1 MDDSGQHTATV
12 LRELFGDHR
21 AEWPPARFG
30 DLFIAPAYFTK
41 LETKRPS
48 LLVGGRGTGK
58 TTALRSLRFDVSLE
72 RLEAQGLHYGDL
84 EYLGIYVRI
93 NKSRVPAF
101 QGQELRTDQWSK
113 AFSHY
118 FNLLCALEMA
128 QLAQWLEKRMGQP
141 LTPAGLRSIAAD
153 IAVDVP
159 ASTAELEQSLGTAL
173 SALQLYINNP
183 QSAPRPMMSLSDAPL
198 KMFANVLQRE
208 GLTQERTIFCC
219 IDEYE
224 NLLDEQQAIINTYIK
239 HAEPPLSY
247 KIGVRK
253 NGLRTHHTTDGADL
267 LQSPDDYA
275 ELEIASEGFELFATA
290 VAELRLRR
298 AKERQADVHT
308 TLAQFLESLSFEQE
322 AALLGAET
330 STERVRAALAKS
342 DDADLVAWV
351 LQRPI
356 TDLYFLEYWAD
367 YEKGCDIVSLARSW
381 RANSEPWINRLNN
394 YGYASLFW
402 LSKGRKGARIRK
414 YYCGA
419 RTILSLAAGNIRYF
433 LELLDESIARELE
446 IDRPN
451 SPVTISPRAQ
461 TDAARAVGK
470 RRLDQLEGLAEH
482 GVELKRLVLAIGK
495 VLFELARNPVGHAPE
510 VTFFVVTGGAQ
521 ARDQIERLLEEGVAH
536 LAFEETPR
544 TKATAPV
551 EMRDSEYR
559 LHRIFCA
566 FFEISHR
573 RKRRATFRAE
583 DLLALSTSPSKAI
596 SALLDGAQQSSEEEL
611 PEQLAFFSSFYK
623 GSANVS
629 RQ

>member
-1 MDDSGQHTATV
+1 MDESGQHTATI

-30 DLFIAPAYFTK
+30 NLFIAPAYFAK
-41 LETKRPS
+41 LETRRPT

-58 TTALRSLRFDVSLE
+58 TTALRSLRFDVSLG

-84 EYLGIYVRI
+84 DYLGIYIRI

-101 QGQELRTDQWSK
+101 QGSELSPEDWNK
-113 AFSHY
+113 AFAHY
-118 FNLLCALEMA
+118 FNLLCVSEMT
-128 QLAQWLEKRMGQP
+128 QLAQWLEKRMTQT
-141 LTPAGLRSIAAD
+141 LTLNGLETIASDLALPFPKSTID
-153 IAVDVP
+153 LEGAV
-159 ASTAELEQSLGTAL
+159 QKQL
-173 SALQLYINNP
+173 SALQLWVNNP
-183 QSAPRPMMSLSDAPL
+183 QSSSKPLLSLSDAPL
-198 KMFANVLQRE
+198 KTFAKVLQRE

-224 NLLDEQQAIINTYIK
+224 NLLNEQQAIINTYIK

-253 NGLRTHHTTDGADL
+253 NGLRTRHTIDGSDL
-267 LQSPDDYA
+267 LQTPDDYA
-275 ELEIASEGFELFATA
+275 ELEIATEGFELFATA

-298 AKERQADVHT
+298 AQERQADVPS
-308 TLAQFLESLSFEQE
+308 TLDQFLESLSFDQE
-322 AALLGAET
+322 AELLGAT
-330 STERVRAALAKS
+330 KSAERVREILANSEDKELF
-342 DDADLVAWV
+342 DWAT
-351 LQRPI
+351 QRPI
-356 TDLYFLEYWAD
+356 THLYFLEYWATH
-367 YEKGCDIVSLARSW
+367 EKNSDICALARTW
-381 RANSEPWINRLNN
+381 IEDPTPWENRLNN

-433 LELLDESIARELE
+433 LELLDESIAGELE
-446 IDRPN
+446 DARSH
-451 SPVTISPRAQ
+451 SPVTISARAQ

-470 RRLDQLEGLAEH
+470 RRLDQLEGLAEN

-510 VTFFVVTGGAQ
+510 VTFFVLSGNSD
-521 ARDQIERLLEEGVAH
+521 ARSQMEQLLQEGLAH

-573 RKRRATFRAE
+573 RKRRTTFRAE
-583 DLLALSTSPSKAI
+583 DLIALSTRPSRAI
-596 SALLDGAQQSSEEEL
+596 SSLLGGAQQSPEEDL

-623 GSANVS
+623 GSDDAAS
-629 RQ
+629 